1 MNNAKKTF
9 ISGLNHD
16 ASFYAHTKEDNL
28 DALNARVIS
37 SSDGKSG
44 SLSNIDGNRKIENL
58 LVDQNS
64 IVVGSIEDVLTND
77 V

>member
-16 ASFYAHTKEDNL
+16 ASFFAHTKEDNL

-44 SLSNIDGNRKIENL
+44 SLSNICL
-58 LVDQNS
+58 LYTSPSPRDLS
-64 IVVGSIEDVLTND
+64 TSRMPSSA
-77 V
+77 